1 MENSWKEMNL
11 DWIES
16 FRILQIEP
24 TNDKKEIKIAYSKL
38 LKKYNP
44 EDYPDLFIKIQEA
57 YETALKYS
65 GNSFEYTEKNNK
77 NTSNEYTYEEKSDEY
92 EEMKD
97 YNVDKWINEVKKL
110 SEMKNRKL
118 EDWLHLFKE
127 YNENMN
133 SKEKEEIIKKLGMIY
148 EKNNYIE
155 ISNFFFNNGETIYKI
170 PDMLADLT
178 EIERK
183 FFMDNTVFNKYH
195 ITSAIIENY
204 RENID
209 KDKAVDNFIENFF
222 EIGIVKIINQT
233 FGLYDLKEE
242 KKYSKIGIGRKLN
255 LSLSTNLK
263 EKFTKISELY
273 EVMYSKNQNKFLKIF
288 NFIFCLSIYAATFF
302 AYINLDLIY
311 FFYTWI
317 IITGVIILLDCIFTK
332 ITNGFGWSK
341 LLSPIKNI
349 IIIICIAVFFQNSI
363 VETRGEYH
371 FLFIIIMTILLILLI
386 GKVIIARI
394 NYNKLKT
401 MISEILDNFIKKDDS
416 VWGF

>member
-1 MENSWKEMNL
+1 MGNSWKETIL

-16 FRILQIEP
+16 FRKLEIQP
-24 TNDKKEIKIAYSKL
+24 TNDKKKIKIAYSKL

-97 YNVDKWINEVKKL
+97 NNVDNWINEVKKL
-110 SEMKNRKL
+110 SEMKKRKL
-118 EDWLHLFKE
+118 EDWIQLFKE

-133 SKEKEEIIKKLGMIY
+133 SEEKKEIIKKLGIIY
-148 EKNNYIE
+148 EKNDYIE
-155 ISNFFFNNGETIYKI
+155 ISNFFFNNGGTIYKI
-170 PDMLADLT
+170 PDILTDLT

-183 FFMDNTVFNKYH
+183 FFMENIVLNKYR
-195 ITSAIIENY
+195 ITSEIIENY

-209 KDKAVDNFIENFF
+209 KDKVVDNFIENFF
-222 EIGIVKIINQT
+222 EIGMAKIINQT

-273 EVMYSKNQNKFLKIF
+273 EVLDSKNQNKFLKIF
-288 NFIFCLSIYAATFF
+288 NFIFCILIYVTTFLT
-302 AYINLDLIY
+302 YINLELIS
-311 FFYTWI
+311 FCHVWV
-317 IITGVIILLDCIFTK
+317 IITVAVVLLDCIFTK

-363 VETRGEYH
+363 VETREEYH

-401 MISEILDNFIKKDDS
+401 MISETLDNFMKKYDS

>member
-1 MENSWKEMNL
+1 M

-24 TNDKKEIKIAYSKL
+24 TNDKKKIKIAYSKL

-65 GNSFEYTEKNNK
+65 GNFSENTRNFNENNFSKNM
-77 NTSNEYTYEEKSDEY
+77 YEEKSDEY
-92 EEMKD
+92 EKMKGN
-97 YNVDKWINEVKKL
+97 NVDNWINEVKKL
-110 SEMKNRKL
+110 SEMKKRKL
-118 EDWLHLFKE
+118 EDWLQLFKE

-133 SKEKEEIIKKLGMIY
+133 SEEKKEIIKKLGIIY
-148 EKNNYIE
+148 KKNDYIE
-155 ISNFFFNNGETIYKI
+155 ISNFFFSNGETIYKT
-170 PDMLADLT
+170 PDILSDLT

-183 FFMDNTVFNKYH
+183 FFMENIVLNKYR
-195 ITSAIIENY
+195 ITSEIIENY

-209 KDKAVDNFIENFF
+209 KEKAVDNFIENFF
-222 EIGIVKIINQT
+222 EIKVFKIINQT
-233 FGLYDLKEE
+233 LGLYDLKEE
-242 KKYSKIGIGRKLN
+242 KKYNKIGIGRKLN
-255 LSLSTNLK
+255 ISSFTNLK
-263 EKFTKISELY
+263 EKFIKISELH

-288 NFIFCLSIYAATFF
+288 NFIFCILIYVTTFLV
-302 AYINLDLIY
+302 YINLDLIS
-311 FFYTWI
+311 FCHAWV
-317 IITGVIILLDCIFTK
+317 IITVAVVLLDCIFTK
-332 ITNGFGWSK
+332 KTSGFDWEK

-349 IIIICIAVFFQNSI
+349 IIIICIAIFFQNSI
-363 VETRGEYH
+363 VETSEEYRS
-371 FLFIIIMTILLILLI
+371 LFITVIIIFSIFLV
-386 GKVIIARI
+386 GKIIIARI

>member
-1 MENSWKEMNL
+1 M

-77 NTSNEYTYEEKSDEY
+77 STSNEYTYEEKSDEY

-97 YNVDKWINEVKKL
+97 NNVDNWINEVKKL
-110 SEMKNRKL
+110 SEMKKRKL
-118 EDWLHLFKE
+118 EDWLQLFKE

-133 SKEKEEIIKKLGMIY
+133 SEEKKEIIKKLGIIY
-148 EKNNYIE
+148 EKNDYIE

-170 PDMLADLT
+170 PDMLTDLT

-195 ITSAIIENY
+195 ITSAIIESY

-222 EIGIVKIINQT
+222 EIGMAKIINQT

-273 EVMYSKNQNKFLKIF
+273 EVLDSKNQNKFLKIF
-288 NFIFCLSIYAATFF
+288 NFIFCILIYVTIFL

-311 FFYTWI
+311 FFYAWVT
-317 IITGVIILLDCIFTK
+317 ITVAVVLLDCIFTK

-363 VETRGEYH
+363 VETREEYH
-371 FLFIIIMTILLILLI
+371 FLFIIIMTVLLILLI

>member
-1 MENSWKEMNL
+1 M

-16 FRILQIEP
+16 FRKLEIQP
-24 TNDKKEIKIAYSKL
+24 TNDKKKIKIAYSKL

-97 YNVDKWINEVKKL
+97 YNVDNWINEVKKL
-110 SEMKNRKL
+110 SEMKKRKL
-118 EDWLHLFKE
+118 EDWLYLFKE
-127 YNENMN
+127 YNENMD
-133 SKEKEEIIKKLGMIY
+133 SKKKEEIIKKLGMIY

-170 PDMLADLT
+170 PDMLTDLT

-273 EVMYSKNQNKFLKIF
+273 EVMYSKNQNKFLKIS
-288 NFIFCLSIYAATFF
+288 NFIFCLLIYVTTFL
-302 AYINLDLIY
+302 ACINLDLIS
-311 FFYTWI
+311 FFYAWV
-317 IITGVIILLDCIFTK
+317 IITGTVILLDCIFTK

-401 MISEILDNFIKKDDS
+401 MISETLDNFIKKYDS

>member
-1 MENSWKEMNL
+1 M

-24 TNDKKEIKIAYSKL
+24 TNDKKKIKIAYSKL

-97 YNVDKWINEVKKL
+97 YNVDNWINEVKKL

-170 PDMLADLT
+170 PDMLTDLT

-209 KDKAVDNFIENFF
+209 KNKAVDNFIENFF
-222 EIGIVKIINQT
+222 EIGMVKIINQT
-233 FGLYDLKEE
+233 FGIYDLKEE

-302 AYINLDLIY
+302 AYINLNLIS
-311 FFYTWI
+311 FFYAWI
-317 IITGVIILLDCIFTK
+317 IITGVVILLDCIFTK
-332 ITNGFGWSK
+332 MTNGFGWSK

-363 VETRGEYH
+363 VETREEYH

-401 MISEILDNFIKKDDS
+401 MISETLDNFMKKYDS

>member
-1 MENSWKEMNL
+1 MTL

-24 TNDKKEIKIAYSKL
+24 TNDKKKIKIAYSKL

-44 EDYPDLFIKIQEA
+44 EDYPDLFIKLQEA

-127 YNENMN
+127 YNENMD

-155 ISNFFFNNGETIYKI
+155 ISNFFFNNGETSYKI
-170 PDMLADLT
+170 PDMLTDLT

-242 KKYSKIGIGRKLN
+242 KRYKKIGTIGKMD
-255 LSLSTNLK
+255 LSISTSLK

-302 AYINLDLIY
+302 AYINLDLIS
-311 FFYTWI
+311 FFYAWI
-317 IITGVIILLDCIFTK
+317 IITGVVILLDCIFTK
-332 ITNGFGWSK
+332 MTNGFGWSK

-363 VETRGEYH
+363 IETREEYH

>member
-1 MENSWKEMNL
+1 M

-24 TNDKKEIKIAYSKL
+24 TNDKKEIKVAYSKL

-77 NTSNEYTYEEKSDEY
+77 STSNEYTHEEKSDEY
-92 EEMKD
+92 EKMKD
-97 YNVDKWINEVKKL
+97 NNVDNWINEVKKL
-110 SEMKNRKL
+110 SKMKKRKL
-118 EDWLHLFKE
+118 EDWLQLFKE

-133 SKEKEEIIKKLGMIY
+133 SEEKKEIIKKLGIIY
-148 EKNNYIE
+148 EKNDYIE
-155 ISNFFFNNGETIYKI
+155 ISNFFFNNGGTIYKI
-170 PDMLADLT
+170 PDILTDLT

-183 FFMDNTVFNKYH
+183 FFMENIVLNKYR
-195 ITSAIIENY
+195 ITSEIIENY

-209 KDKAVDNFIENFF
+209 KEKVVDNFIENFF
-222 EIGIVKIINQT
+222 EIGMAKIINQT

-273 EVMYSKNQNKFLKIF
+273 EVLDSKNQNKFLKVF
-288 NFIFCLSIYAATFF
+288 NFIFCILIYVTTFL
-302 AYINLDLIY
+302 AYINLDLIS
-311 FFYTWI
+311 FCHTWV
-317 IITGVIILLDCIFTK
+317 IITVAVVLLDCLFMK
-332 ITNGFGWSK
+332 ITSGFDWAK

-349 IIIICIAVFFQNSI
+349 IIIICIAIFFQNSI
-363 VETRGEYH
+363 VDTQEEYR
-371 FLFIIIMTILLILLI
+371 FLFITVMIIFSIFLV
-386 GKVIIARI
+386 GKIIIARI